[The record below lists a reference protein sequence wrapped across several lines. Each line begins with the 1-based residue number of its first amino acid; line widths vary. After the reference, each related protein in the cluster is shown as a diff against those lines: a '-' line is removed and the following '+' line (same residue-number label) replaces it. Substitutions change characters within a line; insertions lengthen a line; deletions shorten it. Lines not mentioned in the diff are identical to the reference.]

1 MLRETVRCDGGQ
13 RWTDRSG
20 FIGSPEWRP
29 DGKYIGP
36 NALEEK
42 IGIPA
47 GVLYFSCRSVEGSGM
62 GLANDP
68 QQWRGGHYFLL
79 ELGTSTDRG
88 KSYIY
93 MGRLLDVSAL

>member
-1 MLRETVRCDGGQ
+1 MDRQERFYRLAGVEA
-13 RWTDRSG
+13 RW
-20 FIGSPEWRP
+20 
-29 DGKYIGP
+29 KIGP